1 MELSDWFKGFEKGI
15 AKLTAEQR
23 EQFFSECGK
32 HCVQCGTLQVY
43 KELYEKANGDM
54 EVFFSEANELPGV
67 RCETIE
73 KGSVY
78 DLYFM
83 ECTCRLHKQ
92 GMFRHLCFVNAPG
105 KAFFMFC
112 SRCGMTEHSESPF
125 VNPFYEEA
133 CIARCGLKQ
142 VTPILLNL
150 KRKYRME

>member
-54 EVFFSEANELPGV
+54 DVFFSEANELPGV
-67 RCETIE
+67 RCGFIN
-73 KGSVY
+73 KV
-78 DLYFM
+78 
-83 ECTCRLHKQ
+83 
-92 GMFRHLCFVNAPG
+92 MFRHLCFVNAPG

-112 SRCGMTEHSESPF
+112 SRCGMTEHSE
-125 VNPFYEEA
+125 
-133 CIARCGLKQ
+133 
-142 VTPILLNL
+142 
-150 KRKYRME
+150 